1 MNCDIISIGDDN
13 MNKVYE
19 FFCVDKGGKAVIE
32 INNSILTISRPGLL
46 SKLSQGFKGDKSI
59 MIEKITSVQVKKN
72 TIWTRGYIQFT
83 IAGEIAKNVGAVNGA
98 IDENIIY
105 FSGSKKDTISKYNEA
120 AEEIKKYVEDF
131 NSNQNNTVV
140 VQNVKSPVEQVKE
153 LKELLD
159 MGAISQEEFDKKKKE
174 LLDL

>member
-1 MNCDIISIGDDN
+1 

-19 FFCVDKGGKAVIE
+19 FFCVDKGGKAIIE

-46 SKLSQGFKGDKSI
+46 SKLSQGFKDDKSI

-120 AEEIKKYVEDF
+120 ADEIKKYVEDF
-131 NSNQNNTVV
+131 NSNQNNTIV

-159 MGAISQEEFDKKKKE
+159 MGTISQEEFDKKKKE